1 MLIGLSQL
9 HIVLMGEIWM
19 FICKKKRIFLILFRT
34 NPVDL
39 LAEFGI
45 HDRYSIERSRVSR
58 KIKQVIIVC

>member
-9 HIVLMGEIWM
+9 HIVLMGEICM
-19 FICKKKRIFLILFRT
+19 FICEKTNERILFRT
-34 NPVDL
+34 NPQHL